1 MECGRTREEGTLL
14 RECGRKPDRQQ
25 PWLALAEF
33 YYQQEEWPGVIF
45 AARRAL
51 RLPGEE
57 EWKGYDLLSAALYY
71 TGDLPR
77 ALAMGE
83 EALKRRPMDS
93 RLREN
98 LRRIRRRIET
108 G

>member
-1 MECGRTREEGTLL
+1 MECRQEEGALL
-14 RECGRKPDRQQ
+14 QECGKAPNRQQ

-33 YYQQEEWPGVIF
+33 YYQQENWPGVIF

-51 RLPGEE
+51 ALPGQEE
-57 EWKGYDLLSAALYY
+57 QWKAYDLLSAALYY
-71 TGDLPR
+71 TGDLTH

-98 LRRIRRRIET
+98 LRRIRRRL
-108 G
+108 

>member
-1 MECGRTREEGTLL
+1 MECRRIQEEGALL

-25 PWLALAEF
+25 PWLELAEY
-33 YYQQEEWPGVIF
+33 YYQQEEWRGVIF
-45 AARRAL
+45 SARRAL
-51 RLPGEE
+51 DLPGEE
-57 EWKGYDLLSAALYY
+57 QWKAYDLLSAALYY
-71 TGDLPR
+71 TGDLPH

-83 EALKRRPMDS
+83 EALKRSPMDS

-98 LRRIRRRIET
+98 LRRIRRRIEA